1 MSRPSSPL
9 ADLVASVSEQ
19 VSAASDAAS
28 SAASSA
34 IAGASESFNSLKSN
48 LDATVSQLSGG
59 IGTGLNG
66 FTAAAGDLAND
77 ARGALAGATGA
88 LGGVGNT
95 IQSLAS
101 NATGAIAGAAGALG
115 GVAGGISN
123 AGAAIGASLNKLGLA
138 SGGLGGGL
146 ASLATSVSSAAG
158 MVNNLLSMAR
168 GKNLPSGAQ
177 LFSQSGAFV
186 KLEAESA
193 SDWRVKINANFG
205 LFGSAFSRLSS
216 TGGFVFPYL
225 PQITVS
231 SKANYTQIDPVH
243 SLQPFYAY
251 KNSQVDD
258 IQISGE
264 FSVENEMDAEYW
276 IQGTTFLKTATR
288 MFFGTGPNVG
298 NPPIIC
304 NLTGYGAR
312 VFAGVPVIVKSFSV
326 DFKDDVAYI
335 KHSLNGAPPTW
346 VPAMS
351 TISVTV
357 SPIYNRTRLR
367 QFNLSQYANGNIVA
381 GQGFI

>member
-193 SDWRVKINANFG
+193 NDWRVKINANFG

>member
-1 MSRPSSPL
+1 MSLSINPL
-9 ADLVASVSEQ
+9 AKLVSSVSEQ

-28 SAASSA
+28 GA
-34 IAGASESFNSLKSN
+34 INSNTFASLKSN
-48 LDATVSQLSGG
+48 LDSTVGRLSGE

-66 FTAAAGDLAND
+66 MTASAND
-77 ARGALAGATGA
+77 LVSNASGALNGALAGVSGA
-88 LGGVGNT
+88 MGGVGNT

-101 NATGAIAGAAGALG
+101 NATGALGGLAGQLGGAAGS
-115 GVAGGISN
+115 ISN
-123 AGAAIGASLNKLGLA
+123 TAASIGASLNKLGLA
-138 SGGLGGGL
+138 SGGVGGGL

-168 GKNLPSGAQ
+168 GKNLPSGAE

-193 SDWRVKINANFG
+193 NDWRVKLNANFG
-205 LFGSAFSRLSS
+205 LFGSAFDRLSA
-216 TGGFVFPYL
+216 TGGFVWPYL
-225 PQITVS
+225 PQISVS

-243 SLQPFYAY
+243 NLQPFYAY

-288 MFFGTGPNVG
+288 MFFGSGPNVG

-304 NLTGYGAR
+304 SLTGYGAR
-312 VFAGVPVIVKSFSV
+312 VFAGVPVIVKSFTV
-326 DFKDDVAYI
+326 DFKDDVAYM
-335 KHSLNGAPPTW
+335 KYSKDGAPTW
-346 VPAMS
+346 VPTMS

-357 SPIYNRTRLR
+357 APIYNRTRLR
-367 QFNLSQYANGNIVA
+367 QFNLAEYANGNIVA

>member
-1 MSRPSSPL
+1 MSLSINPL
-9 ADLVASVSEQ
+9 AKLVSSVSEQ

-28 SAASSA
+28 GA
-34 IAGASESFNSLKSN
+34 INSNTFSSLKSN
-48 LDATVSQLSGG
+48 LDSTVGRLSGE

-66 FTAAAGDLAND
+66 MTASVNGLVSNASGALN
-77 ARGALAGATGA
+77 GALAGVSGA
-88 LGGVGNT
+88 MGGVGST

-101 NATGAIAGAAGALG
+101 NATGALGGIAGQLGGAAGS
-115 GVAGGISN
+115 ISN
-123 AGAAIGASLNKLGLA
+123 TAASIGASLNKLGLA
-138 SGGLGGGL
+138 SGGVGGGL

-168 GKNLPSGAQ
+168 GKNLPSGAE

-205 LFGSAFSRLSS
+205 LFGSAFSRLSA

-288 MFFGTGPNVG
+288 MFFGSGPNVG

-312 VFAGVPVIVKSFSV
+312 VFAGVPVVIKSFSV
-326 DFKDDVAYI
+326 DFKDDVAYM
-335 KHSLNGAPPTW
+335 KYDKGGAVPTW
-346 VPAMS
+346 VPTMS
-351 TISVTV
+351 TISITV
-357 SPIYNRTRLR
+357 APIYNRTRLR

>member
-9 ADLVASVSEQ
+9 ADLVAGVSEQ

-34 IAGASESFNSLKSN
+34 ISGASGSFDSLKSN
-48 LDATVSQLSGG
+48 LDTTVSQLSGG

-88 LGGVGNT
+88 LGGIGNT

-101 NATGAIAGAAGALG
+101 NATGAFAGAAGALG
-115 GVAGGISN
+115 GVAGGLSN

-138 SGGLGGGL
+138 GGGIGGGL

-168 GKNLPSGAQ
+168 GKNLPTGAE
-177 LFSQSGAFV
+177 LFSKEGSFV
-186 KLEAESA
+186 KLESGSA
-193 SDWRVKINANFG
+193 DDWRVKLNANFG
-205 LFGSAFSRLSS
+205 LFGSAFGRLSK
-216 TGGFVFPYL
+216 TGGFVWPYL
-225 PQITVS
+225 PSITVS
-231 SKANYTQIDPVH
+231 SKANYAQIDTVH
-243 SLQPFYAY
+243 SNQPFQAY
-251 KNSQVDD
+251 KSSQIDD

-264 FSVENEMDAEYW
+264 FSVENELDAEYW

-298 NPPIIC
+298 NPPIVC

-367 QFNLSQYANGNIVA
+367 QFNLTEYANGNIVA